1 MTQGKELAPINPLVD
16 IYNSISL
23 RYGVPCGGEDLD
35 KINGDLHL
43 GLAKGVKI
51 FILLERKRVSQ
62 LCRKKLY
69 IMTLMVRSA
78 AL

>member
-1 MTQGKELAPINPLVD
+1 MD

-51 FILLERKRVSQ
+51 FILSERKRVSQ
-62 LCRKKLY
+62 LLRKNLY
-69 IMTLMVRSA
+69 IMTLTVPSV